1 MIGFVESSCF
11 APVVTQ
17 KTIFTSGGESE
28 IHDLLSQNWDYR
40 QFLVRVGSCD
50 FRGSPV
56 TLPETRSTKSQE
68 ITPTILLKGGGCFKK
83 LGWNVRA
90 GNQQYDRSQRHRAA
104 QPQPNISRKGAKAQ
118 RGKENSLIVWL
129 ASLLLCSLAP
139 LRETFLQKQELA
151 NLLRRGRADAEDA
164 EKPSCTT
171 LTYFHYPYANQDLP
185 NARCA
190 GQKLL

>member
-28 IHDLLSQNWDYR
+28 IHDLLSQNSDYR

-104 QPQPNISRKGAKAQ
+104 QPQPTISRKGAKAQ
-118 RGKENSLIVWL
+118 RGKENSLDCMVGVF
-129 ASLLLCSLAP
+129 APLLLSAFAGNVLTKTRTC
-139 LRETFLQKQELA
+139 ELA
-151 NLLRRGRADAEDA
+151 TQRPRRR
-164 EKPSCTT
+164 
-171 LTYFHYPYANQDLP
+171 
-185 NARCA
+185 
-190 GQKLL
+190 

>member
-104 QPQPNISRKGAKAQ
+104 QPQPNISRKGAKEQ
-118 RGKENSLIVWL
+118 RGKQNSLDCMVGVF
-129 ASLLLCSLAP
+129 APLLLSAFAGNVLTKTRTC
-139 LRETFLQKQELA
+139 ELA
-151 NLLRRGRADAEDA
+151 TQRPRRR
-164 EKPSCTT
+164 
-171 LTYFHYPYANQDLP
+171 
-185 NARCA
+185 
-190 GQKLL
+190 